1 MVSDPKTVIAL
12 SLLYNSMVSFVI
24 LHRYRANR
32 VDTNYS
38 RKQWLVNHLIR
49 LRHITTHQTDSS
61 RPESTHA
68 HNRRWTLITAMQPKH
83 DSVNEPVYLPMTQE
97 SVVAF
102 DNTVQ
107 AIRDLATTALLTLHI
122 DIRCGAIHMISR
134 TMAGADPA
142 TATRRPSMP
151 TSPAPNATTNW
162 PHILLNHPT
171 AASTTILDLNNDLI
185 SFDSNTSAYLGRPER
200 HFITTGLA
208 HLIDTAFISSTRLIG
223 AMNNNGALR
232 LQLDILV
239 LQQNLKNIIIVEPS
253 SSSSSPKNEAPAAGA
268 RHPEE
273 LIALPRSAKFL
284 DWFLD
289 GPNKTLEYAQ
299 REKEHARRSKDGDG
313 KNTAGGGELFTYE
326 ELQILV
332 ELCFSDLLKGP
343 RGAESREEFMAAK
356 RGIGEAMLKLGEIM
370 WD

>member
-1 MVSDPKTVIAL
+1 
-12 SLLYNSMVSFVI
+12 
-24 LHRYRANR
+24 
-32 VDTNYS
+32 
-38 RKQWLVNHLIR
+38 
-49 LRHITTHQTDSS
+49 
-61 RPESTHA
+61 
-68 HNRRWTLITAMQPKH
+68 MQPRQ
-83 DSVNEPVYLPMTQE
+83 DNVNQPVYLPMTQE

-102 DNTVQ
+102 DNTIQ
-107 AIRDLATTALLTLHI
+107 ALRDLATTALLTLHL
-122 DIRCGAIHMISR
+122 DIRCGAIHMIAR
-134 TMAGADPA
+134 TMGGTDS
-142 TATRRPSMP
+142 TASTRRPSVP
-151 TSPAPNATTNW
+151 TSPTTTNW
-162 PHILLNHPT
+162 PHILPNHPT

-185 SFDSNTSAYLGRPER
+185 SFDTNTSTYLGRPER
-200 HFITTGLA
+200 KFISAGLA
-208 HLIDTAFISSTRLIG
+208 HLIDEAFISSTRLIG

-239 LQQNLKNIIIVEPS
+239 LQQNLKNIIIIEPPPS
-253 SSSSSPKNEAPAAGA
+253 TKDEKSTQPQP
-268 RHPEE
+268 REE

-299 REKEHARRSKDGDG
+299 REKEHARQAREKASSQDGSA
-313 KNTAGGGELFTYE
+313 KERELFTYE
-326 ELQILV
+326 ELQVLV